1 MSHAL
6 HPALQILIALS
17 FLAILV
23 WPNVFADEED
33 RDANNFDGTHI
44 P

>member
-17 FLAILV
+17 SLAILV
-23 WPNVFADEED
+23 WPTLSVDEEGL
-33 RDANNFDGTHI
+33 DANDFDRTHI